1 MNFEHIILNSK
12 SDDFQYSLILNFE
25 LVNINWKLIQLLI
38 IEDFWKLKKKCI
50 KLKIGQNS
58 IFKIWKSKKLIWPLG
73 TNKQGTRTGQDGR
86 HELRIKVSFN
96 FQIKIDME
104 KDIFAHFNFYLKI
117 GNFFLFST
125 TNFIEKL
132 KFENPFFMF

>member
-1 MNFEHIILNSK
+1 MNFEHIILNWK

-25 LVNINWKLIQLLI
+25 LVNINWKSIQLLI

-117 GNFFLFST
+117 ENWKMVIFFYFQQPIL
-125 TNFIEKL
+125 L
-132 KFENPFFMF
+132 KN

>member
-1 MNFEHIILNSK
+1 MNFEHIILNWK

-73 TNKQGTRTGQDGR
+73 TNKQGTLTGQDGR

-117 GNFFLFST
+117 ENWKMVIFFYFQQPIL
-125 TNFIEKL
+125 L
-132 KFENPFFMF
+132 KN

>member
-1 MNFEHIILNSK
+1 MNFEHIILNWK

-86 HELRIKVSFN
+86 HELRIKLSFN

-117 GNFFLFST
+117 ENWKMVIFFYFQQPIL
-125 TNFIEKL
+125 L
-132 KFENPFFMF
+132 KN

>member
-1 MNFEHIILNSK
+1 MNFEHIILNWK

-117 GNFFLFST
+117 ENWKMVIFFYFQQPIL
-125 TNFIEKL
+125 L
-132 KFENPFFMF
+132 KN

>member
-1 MNFEHIILNSK
+1 MNFEHIILNWK

-50 KLKIGQNS
+50 KLKIGQNA

-73 TNKQGTRTGQDGR
+73 TNKQGTLTGQDGR

-117 GNFFLFST
+117 ENWKMVIFFYFQQPIL
-125 TNFIEKL
+125 L
-132 KFENPFFMF
+132 KN